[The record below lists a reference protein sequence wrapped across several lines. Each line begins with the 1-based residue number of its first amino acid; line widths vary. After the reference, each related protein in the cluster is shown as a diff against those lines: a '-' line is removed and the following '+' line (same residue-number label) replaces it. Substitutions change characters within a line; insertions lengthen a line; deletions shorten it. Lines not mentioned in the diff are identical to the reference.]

1 MLRQVIMRKVLFF
14 NKKMM
19 RSLFITPLAVC
30 MLFLSSCAEE
40 QAAPDYVVWAADQNG
55 NELYFLT
62 PDGEVLE
69 VLDWEALGGA
79 DRPHMLW
86 GIPPDPY
93 VYSAN
98 TVSDNVTVLDGRTGE
113 VAAVVE
119 GVGKLPHAAQPNPSN
134 TNYIYV
140 SNIGPQATDEDGN
153 PDRGETIS
161 EIVRTDGDD
170 RPVWEVTRFL
180 DLKAE
185 PVLAD
190 DDQFPSRRPV
200 CAGFT
205 PDGRYKM
212 VTLFNGGLALID
224 LEEWKVSRAWGKDQI
239 AEHGCGFADSP
250 DKTEIY
256 VTAGG
261 MHSSWLYVFDMTGDQ
276 PELVVSHNLSET
288 GRDAHGV
295 WVDRVRNELW
305 VIHRVS
311 DNATIHPL
319 ETIRDEGHTYEVMD
333 FVGDT
338 PDLITMSP
346 ESDRAFVTLR
356 GPNPAPTI
364 PHDIVGVR
372 TGISIIDVAER
383 ELINIIHLG
392 DEEMGDFHGI
402 FIPRDI

>member
-1 MLRQVIMRKVLFF
+1 MRKVLSYNKTMILSLFVMLPFVCSIFF
-14 NKKMM
+14 N
-19 RSLFITPLAVC
+19 
-30 MLFLSSCAEE
+30 SCAEE
-40 QAAPDYVVWAADQNG
+40 RAVQDYVIWAADQNG
-55 NELYFLT
+55 NDLYFLT
-62 PDGEVLE
+62 PDGEVLD
-69 VLDWEALGGA
+69 VLDRETLGGA

-98 TVSDNVTVLDGRTGE
+98 TVSGNVTVLDSRTGT

-119 GVGKLPHAAQPNPSN
+119 GVGKLPHAAQPNPAN
-134 TNYIYV
+134 TNHIYV
-140 SNIGPQATDEDGN
+140 SNIGPQDVDKDGN
-153 PDRGETIS
+153 PDLGETIS

-170 RPVWEVTRFL
+170 GPVWEVTRFM

-185 PVLAD
+185 PILAD

-212 VTLFNGGLALID
+212 VTLFNGGLALVD
-224 LEEWKVSRAWGKDQI
+224 LEEWRVSRAWGKDQI
-239 AEHGCGFADSP
+239 AEHGCGFTESP
-250 DKTEIY
+250 DYTEMY

-261 MHSSWLYVFDMTGDQ
+261 MHSSWLYVFDMSGEQ
-276 PELVVSHNLSET
+276 PELAASHNLSET
-288 GRDAHGV
+288 GQDSHGV
-295 WVDRVRNELW
+295 WVDRERNELW

-346 ESDRAFVTLR
+346 GNDRAFVTLR

-372 TGISIIDVAER
+372 SGVSIIDVAAR
-383 ELINIIHLG
+383 ELINVIHLG

-402 FIPRDI
+402 FITGNFDR

>member
-1 MLRQVIMRKVLFF
+1 MLRQLIMRKVLFF
-14 NKKMM
+14 NKKLMC
-19 RSLFITPLAVC
+19 SLFVMPLAVC
-30 MLFLSSCAEE
+30 MLFLISCTEE

-140 SNIGPQATDEDGN
+140 SNIGPQATDDDGN

-170 RPVWEVTRFL
+170 GPVWEVTRFL
-180 DLKAE
+180 DLKAD

-190 DDQFPSRRPV
+190 DNQFPSRRPV

-205 PDGRYKM
+205 PDGKYKM

-224 LEEWKVSRAWGKDQI
+224 LEEWKVSRAWGRDQI
-239 AEHGCGFADSP
+239 AEHGCGFAESP
-250 DKTEIY
+250 DVTEMY

-276 PELVVSHNLSET
+276 PELAATHNLSET

-295 WVDRVRNELW
+295 WVDRQRNELW

-383 ELINIIHLG
+383 ELINVIHLG

-402 FIPRDI
+402 FIPREN